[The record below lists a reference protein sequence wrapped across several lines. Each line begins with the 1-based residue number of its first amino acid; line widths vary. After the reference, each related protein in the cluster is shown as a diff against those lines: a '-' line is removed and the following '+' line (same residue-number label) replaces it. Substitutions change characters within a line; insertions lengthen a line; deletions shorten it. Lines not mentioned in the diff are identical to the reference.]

1 MHMKKKKEGTDLKDC
16 ENCLKLDYLELTGE
30 LLEEL
35 LYFIYSGHFK
45 RALELKRIPAL
56 LQAEEMVLSIARQL
70 TTPP

>member
-1 MHMKKKKEGTDLKDC
+1 MHMKKKKEGTDLKDR
-16 ENCLKLDYLELTGE
+16 ENSCLKLDYLELTGE

-56 LQAEEMVLSIARQL
+56 LQAEEMVLSIAC
-70 TTPP
+70 